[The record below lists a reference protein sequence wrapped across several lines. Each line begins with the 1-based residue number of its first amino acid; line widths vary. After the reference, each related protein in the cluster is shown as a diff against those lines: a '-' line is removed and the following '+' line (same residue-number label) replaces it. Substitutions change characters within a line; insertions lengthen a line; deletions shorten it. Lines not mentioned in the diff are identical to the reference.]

1 MGELGSAYV
10 SIYPK
15 IEGESLGSSLK
26 ESLGGLG
33 DVGGDLGSKLTEG
46 IGGKLK
52 AMPWATYAMA
62 GAAAFAAAFKV
73 GLDSYK
79 AVEEGMDNLLVAT
92 GATGDA
98 AEELKGVYED
108 VSRNVVGDFGDIGS
122 AVGELN
128 TRFGLQGE
136 QLEGASEAAMK
147 YAKVTGQDATSA
159 IQDVAKMMNNAGIS
173 ADQYGDML
181 DKLTV
186 AGQQA
191 GVDVGKLAKDVNA
204 NATTFKELGF
214 STDEA
219 IAMLAQFDKS
229 GANTG
234 QILAGMKKGV
244 AEWAKEGLSAKDG
257 FAQFV
262 QGVSD
267 GTVTSADAI
276 ELFGART
283 GVAMYDAA
291 QKGQLSFEDMYAAI
305 SDSGGALDQVYS
317 DTLTIDEKFQVL
329 GKNVTTIAATAFE
342 PLADLI
348 GNALTAAMPVVSEF
362 SESVSEGF
370 RAVQDVVSEVTGF
383 FASELGP
390 VFEDVG
396 KLVGGAAKEIGK
408 SITQT
413 FPQVKNLGKFFRDL
427 GGAAKSVWPQV
438 KSVVHA
444 ACTGVRNAIKG
455 ISDVVGGVKSTFD
468 EVYNAI
474 KKPIEDAQGV
484 VEGVVRTIKGL
495 FPLNLGN
502 IFNIKLPRFS
512 ITDPGS
518 FPWGLGGKGSMP
530 KWDISWYAMGGFVDQ
545 ATLIGA
551 GERGPEMILPETGAL
566 MDRFSA
572 KVAEKVGGSGN
583 VTVNLQYDA
592 SSDAGQIAY
601 DIARRL
607 TQLRKAG
614 AY

>member
-26 ESLGGLG
+26 DSLGGLG
-33 DVGGDLGSKLTEG
+33 DVGGDLGAKLSEG

-52 AMPWATYAMA
+52 AIPWATYAMA

-73 GLDSYK
+73 GLDSYN
-79 AVEEGMDNLLVAT
+79 AVNEGMNNLLIAT

-108 VSRNVVGDFGDIGS
+108 VSRSVSGSFGDIGS

-257 FAQFV
+257 FAEFV

-276 ELFGART
+276 ELFGARA

-291 QKGQLSFEDMYAAI
+291 SKGQLSFEDMYAAI
-305 SDSGGALDQVYS
+305 SDSGGVLDQVYQ
-317 DTLTIDEKFQVL
+317 DTLTLDEKMEIL
-329 GKNVTTIAATAFE
+329 GKNVSTMAATAFE

-348 GNALTAAMPVVSEF
+348 GNALSAAMPVVQSF
-362 SESVSEGF
+362 SKSVSSGF
-370 RAVQDVVSEVTGF
+370 KAAQAAVAEVTGF
-383 FASELGP
+383 FASEFGP
-390 VFEDVG
+390 VFEEVG
-396 KLVGGAAKEIGK
+396 ALVGSVADDIGSAIAEIFPGVGELGNVFKDAGNIAKQVWPAIKNVVHQGCQGIRTAVQGLAHIVGSVRNAFNQVKTAIQNPMEAAKNL
-408 SITQT
+408 
-413 FPQVKNLGKFFRDL
+413 VKN
-427 GGAAKSVWPQV
+427 AI
-438 KSVVHA
+438 
-444 ACTGVRNAIKG
+444 NAIKG
-455 ISDVVGGVKSTFD
+455 FFHFSVPTPHIPV
-468 EVYNAI
+468 
-474 KKPIEDAQGV
+474 PH
-484 VEGVVRTIKGL
+484 
-495 FPLNLGN
+495 
-502 IFNIKLPRFS
+502 FS
-512 ITDPGS
+512 ISPAGWSVGD
-518 FPWGLGGKGSMP
+518 LLKGSIP
-530 KWDISWYAMGGFVDQ
+530 SLSLSWYADGGFVDG

-551 GERGPEMILPETGAL
+551 GEAGPEMILPESGAL
-566 MDRFSA
+566 MDKFSSA
-572 KVAEKVGGSGN
+572 IASKVGGHDVN
-583 VTVNLQYDA
+583 VYLQYDA
-592 SSDAGQIAY
+592 STDATQMAY
-601 DIARRL
+601 EIARVL
-607 TQLRKAG
+607 NRKLAME
-614 AY
+614 A

>member
-26 ESLGGLG
+26 DSLGGLG
-33 DVGGDLGSKLTEG
+33 DVGGDLGAKLSEG

-52 AMPWATYAMA
+52 AIPWATYAMA

-79 AVEEGMDNLLVAT
+79 AVEEGMDNLLIAT

-98 AEELKGVYED
+98 AAELKGVYED

-244 AEWAKEGLSAKDG
+244 SEWAKEGLSAKDG
-257 FAQFV
+257 FAEFV

-276 ELFGART
+276 ELFGARA

-291 QKGQLSFEDMYAAI
+291 SKGQLSFEDMYAAI
-305 SDSGGALDQVYS
+305 SDSGGVLDQVYQ
-317 DTLTIDEKFQVL
+317 DTLTLDEKMEIL
-329 GKNVTTIAATAFE
+329 GKNVSTMAATAFE

-348 GNALTAAMPVVSEF
+348 GGALSAAMPVVQSF
-362 SESVSEGF
+362 SKSVSSGF
-370 RAVQDVVSEVTGF
+370 KAAQAAVAEVTGF
-383 FASELGP
+383 FASEFGP
-390 VFEDVG
+390 VFEEVG
-396 KLVGGAAKEIGK
+396 ALVGSVADDIGSAIAEIFPGVGELGNVFKDAGNIAKQVWPAIKNVVHQGCQGIRTAVQGLAHIVGTVRNAFNQVKTAIQNPMEAAKNL
-408 SITQT
+408 
-413 FPQVKNLGKFFRDL
+413 VKN
-427 GGAAKSVWPQV
+427 AI
-438 KSVVHA
+438 
-444 ACTGVRNAIKG
+444 NAIKG
-455 ISDVVGGVKSTFD
+455 FFHFSVPTPHI
-468 EVYNAI
+468 
-474 KKPIEDAQGV
+474 
-484 VEGVVRTIKGL
+484 
-495 FPLNLGN
+495 PL
-502 IFNIKLPRFS
+502 PHFS
-512 ITDPGS
+512 ISPAGWSVGD
-518 FPWGLGGKGSMP
+518 LLKGSIP
-530 KWDISWYAMGGFVDQ
+530 SLSISWYAQGGFVDG

-551 GERGPEMILPETGAL
+551 GERGPEMILPESGAL
-566 MDRFSA
+566 MDKFSSA
-572 KVAEKVGGSGN
+572 IASKVGGHDVN
-583 VTVNLQYDA
+583 VYLQYDA
-592 SSDAGQIAY
+592 STDATQMAY
-601 DIARRL
+601 EIARVL
-607 TQLRKAG
+607 NRKLAME
-614 AY
+614 A

>member
-26 ESLGGLG
+26 DSLGGLG
-33 DVGGDLGSKLTEG
+33 DVGGDLGAKLSEG

-52 AMPWATYAMA
+52 AIPWATYAMA

-73 GLDSYK
+73 GLDSYN
-79 AVEEGMDNLLVAT
+79 AVNEGMNNLLVAT
-92 GATGDA
+92 GATGEA

-108 VSRNVVGDFGDIGS
+108 VSRSVSGSFGDIGS

-136 QLEGASEAAMK
+136 ELEAASEAAMK

-244 AEWAKEGLSAKDG
+244 SEWAKEGLSAKDG
-257 FAQFV
+257 FAEFV
-262 QGVSD
+262 QGVTD

-276 ELFGART
+276 ELFGARA
-283 GVAMYDAA
+283 GVAMYVAA
-291 QKGQLSFEDMYAAI
+291 SKGQLSFEDMYAAI
-305 SDSGGALDQVYS
+305 SDSGGALDQVYN
-317 DTLTIDEKFQVL
+317 DTLTLDEKFEIL
-329 GKNVTTIAATAFE
+329 GKDMTTIAATAFE

-348 GNALTAAMPVVSEF
+348 GGALSAAMPVVQSF
-362 SESVSEGF
+362 SKTVSSGLKQAQK
-370 RAVQDVVSEVTGF
+370 AVEEITGF
-383 FASELGP
+383 FASEFGP
-390 VFEDVG
+390 VFEEVGGLVGEIAEGIGDAISDIFPGVGELGNVFKDVG
-396 KLVGGAAKEIGK
+396 NVAKQVCPAIKNIVHQACQGIKNAVGNIRNIVDVVRGVFDRVKQAIKNPMDTA
-408 SITQT
+408 
-413 FPQVKNLGKFFRDL
+413 KNLVK
-427 GGAAKSVWPQV
+427 GAID
-438 KSVVHA
+438 
-444 ACTGVRNAIKG
+444 AIKG
-455 ISDVVGGVKSTFD
+455 FFHFSVSWPHI
-468 EVYNAI
+468 
-474 KKPIEDAQGV
+474 
-484 VEGVVRTIKGL
+484 
-495 FPLNLGN
+495 PL
-502 IFNIKLPRFS
+502 PHFS
-512 ITDPGS
+512 ISPAGWSVGD
-518 FPWGLGGKGSMP
+518 LLKGRIPSLSV
-530 KWDISWYAMGGFVDQ
+530 SWYAEGGFVDG

-551 GERGPEMILPETGAL
+551 GEAGPEMILPESGAL
-566 MDRFSA
+566 MDRFSSA
-572 KVAEKVGGSGN
+572 IASKVGGGDVN
-583 VTVNLQYDA
+583 VYLQYDA
-592 SSDAGQIAY
+592 STDATQMAY
-601 DIARRL
+601 EIARVL
-607 TQLRKAG
+607 NRKLAME
-614 AY
+614 A

>member
-26 ESLGGLG
+26 DSLGGLG
-33 DVGGDLGSKLTEG
+33 DVGGDLGAKLSEG

-52 AMPWATYAMA
+52 AIPWATYAMA

-73 GLDSYK
+73 GLDSYN
-79 AVEEGMDNLLVAT
+79 AVNEGMNNLLIAT

-108 VSRNVVGDFGDIGS
+108 VSRSVSGSFGDIGS

-257 FAQFV
+257 FAEFV

-276 ELFGART
+276 ELFGARA

-291 QKGQLSFEDMYAAI
+291 SKGQLSFEDMYAAI
-305 SDSGGALDQVYS
+305 SDSGGALDQVYN
-317 DTLTIDEKFQVL
+317 DTLTLDEKMEIL
-329 GKNVTTIAATAFE
+329 GKNVSTLAATAFE

-348 GNALTAAMPVVSEF
+348 GGALSAAMPVVQSF
-362 SESVSEGF
+362 SKSVSSGF
-370 RAVQDVVSEVTGF
+370 KAAQAAVAEVTGF
-383 FASELGP
+383 FASEFGP
-390 VFEDVG
+390 VFEEVG
-396 KLVGGAAKEIGK
+396 ALVGSVADDIGSAIAEVFPGVGELGNVFKDAGNIAK
-408 SITQT
+408 Q
-413 FPQVKNLGKFFRDL
+413 
-427 GGAAKSVWPQV
+427 VWPAIKNVVHQGCQGIRTAVQGLAHIVGSVRNAFNQV
-438 KSVVHA
+438 KSAIQNPMEA
-444 ACTGVRNAIKG
+444 AKNLVKNAINAIKG
-455 ISDVVGGVKSTFD
+455 FFHFSVPTPHI
-468 EVYNAI
+468 
-474 KKPIEDAQGV
+474 
-484 VEGVVRTIKGL
+484 
-495 FPLNLGN
+495 PL
-502 IFNIKLPRFS
+502 PHFS
-512 ITDPGS
+512 ISPAGWSVGD
-518 FPWGLGGKGSMP
+518 LLKGSIP
-530 KWDISWYAMGGFVDQ
+530 SLSLSWYADGGFVDG

-551 GERGPEMILPETGAL
+551 GEAGPEMILPESGAL
-566 MDRFSA
+566 MDKFSSA
-572 KVAEKVGGSGN
+572 IASKVGGHDVN
-583 VTVNLQYDA
+583 VYLQYDA
-592 SSDAGQIAY
+592 STDATQMAY
-601 DIARRL
+601 EIARVL
-607 TQLRKAG
+607 NRKLAME
-614 AY
+614 A

>member
-33 DVGGDLGSKLTEG
+33 DVGGDLGAKLSEG

-52 AMPWATYAMA
+52 AIPWATYAMA

-79 AVEEGMDNLLVAT
+79 AVEEGVDNLLIAT

-108 VSRNVVGDFGDIGS
+108 VSRSVSGSFGDIGA

-173 ADQYGDML
+173 ADQYGAML

-244 AEWAKEGLSAKDG
+244 SEWAKEGLSAKDG
-257 FAQFV
+257 FAEFV
-262 QGVSD
+262 QGVTD

-276 ELFGART
+276 ELFGARA

-291 QKGQLSFEDMYAAI
+291 SKGQLSFEDMYAAI
-305 SDSGGALDQVYS
+305 SDSGGALDQVYN
-317 DTLTIDEKFQVL
+317 DTLTLDEKMEIL
-329 GKNVTTIAATAFE
+329 GKNVGTLAATAFE

-348 GNALTAAMPVVSEF
+348 GGALSDAMPVVADF
-362 SESVSEGF
+362 SKKVSSGF
-370 RAVQDVVSEVTGF
+370 KAAQRAVAEVTGF
-383 FASELGP
+383 FADEFGP
-390 VFEDVG
+390 VFEEIGGLVSDIAGGIGDAISDIFPGVGEMGNVFKDVG
-396 KLVGGAAKEIGK
+396 NVAK
-408 SITQT
+408 QVW
-413 FPQVKNLGKFFRDL
+413 PAVKNIVHQACQGIKNAVGNIRNIVDVVRGVFDRIKQAIKNPMDT
-427 GGAAKSVWPQV
+427 AKNLV
-438 KSVVHA
+438 K
-444 ACTGVRNAIKG
+444 NAIDG
-455 ISDVVGGVKSTFD
+455 IK
-468 EVYNAI
+468 N
-474 KKPIEDAQGV
+474 
-484 VEGVVRTIKGL
+484 L
-495 FPLNLGN
+495 FH
-502 IFNIKLPRFS
+502 FS
-512 ITDPGS
+512 ISWPHVPVPQFAISPAG
-518 FPWGLGGKGSMP
+518 WHLGDLLKGVIPSLS
-530 KWDISWYAMGGFVDQ
+530 ISWHAQGGFVDG
-545 ATLIGA
+545 ASLIGIGA
-551 GERGPEMILPETGAL
+551 GERGPEMILPESGAL
-566 MDRFSA
+566 MDKFSSA
-572 KVAEKVGGSGN
+572 IASKVGGHDVN
-583 VTVNLQYDA
+583 VYLQYDA
-592 SSDAGQIAY
+592 STDATQMAY
-601 DIARRL
+601 EIARVL
-607 TQLRKAG
+607 NRKLAME
-614 AY
+614 A